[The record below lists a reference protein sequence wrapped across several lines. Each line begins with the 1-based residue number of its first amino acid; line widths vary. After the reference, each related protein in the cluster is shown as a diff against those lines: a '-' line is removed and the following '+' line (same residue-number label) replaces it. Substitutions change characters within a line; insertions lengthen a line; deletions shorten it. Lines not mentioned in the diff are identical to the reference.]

1 VQVVLVV
8 VAVALEMVLG
18 LLLLLLFSLV
28 FVTWI
33 GTEMVPLLDG
43 DAEVADEEQ
52 EEE

>member
-8 VAVALEMVLG
+8 VAVAREMVLG
-18 LLLLLLFSLV
+18 LLLLLFSLV

>member
-1 VQVVLVV
+1 MQVVLVV
-8 VAVALEMVLG
+8 VAVAREMVLG
-18 LLLLLLFSLV
+18 LLLLLFSLV